1 MSVCL
6 NKLLIVDDEPNIR
19 TGLCQGLKSEV
30 ELVESAASGEEGFQ
44 KFQHGGHDIVITDV
58 RLPGDLDG
66 LGLLKQIR
74 DRRPETCVIV
84 ITAFASVEMAVEAMR
99 QGAFDFVT
107 KPVDLNVIRLQV
119 RKALEHC
126 RLTAENRALRE
137 RLADAGEVPEIIG
150 NCRATDELLR
160 QIRQVALSDATVLLS
175 GESGTGKELAARAIH
190 NLSAR
195 SSGPFV
201 SVNLGAL
208 PDTLL
213 ESELFGY
220 EKGAF
225 TGAQRQK
232 YGRFEAAGGGTI
244 FLDEITETSPRS
256 QVDLLRVLEQRE
268 IQRLGGEQVIPI
280 DVRVV
285 SATNQDIAN
294 VVAGGKF
301 REDLYYRLNVVP
313 IRVPALRQ
321 RRDDIPILVNHF
333 VEQFCQRHRRPF
345 KHLTRD
351 AMRLLV
357 GYHWPG
363 NVRQLRNCVERI
375 VVTVEGEI
383 VHDEELPREIRE
395 ATVVHSSTLTHAV
408 EQAERRAIRGALAAC
423 DCHRERTAKMLDIS
437 VRSLHYKMNR
447 YGLH

>member
-1 MSVCL
+1 M
-6 NKLLIVDDEPNIR
+6 NDTAYKLLIVDDEPNIR
-19 TGLCQGLKSEV
+19 TGLCKGLQGEAEFV
-30 ELVESAASGEEGFQ
+30 ETAADGEEGLQ
-44 KFQHGGHDIVITDV
+44 KFQQQGHDVVITDV

-66 LGLLKQIR
+66 LGLLKQIC
-74 DRRPETCVIV
+74 DKRPETSVIV
-84 ITAFASVEMAVEAMR
+84 ITAFGSVEMAVEAMR

-119 RKALEHC
+119 RKALEHR
-126 RLTAENRALRE
+126 RLTLENRALRE
-137 RLADAGEVPEIIG
+137 RLVDAGEVPEIIG
-150 NCRATDELLR
+150 NCRATLDLLR
-160 QIRQVALSDATVLLS
+160 EIRQVAGSDATVLLS

-190 NLSAR
+190 HLSDR
-195 SSGPFV
+195 SGQSFV

-225 TGAQRQK
+225 TGAQHQK
-232 YGRFEAAGGGTI
+232 VGRFEAASGGTI

-268 IQRLGGEQVIPI
+268 IQRLGGDKTIPV

-294 VVAGGKF
+294 LVSEGLF
-301 REDLYYRLNVVP
+301 REDVYYRLNVVP
-313 IRVPALRQ
+313 IRVPALRE
-321 RRDDIPILVNHF
+321 RRDDIPILVEHF
-333 VEQFCQRHRRPF
+333 LDHFCQRHRRTP
-345 KHLTRD
+345 KHLTPD
-351 AMRLLV
+351 ALRVLMD
-357 GYHWPG
+357 HNWPG
-363 NVRQLRNCVERI
+363 NIRQLRNCVERI
-375 VVTVEGEI
+375 VVTVEGEF
-383 VHDEELPREIRE
+383 VHDDELPDDVRQASV
-395 ATVVHSSTLTHAV
+395 ATSTTLAHAV
-408 EQAERRAIRGALAAC
+408 EQAEQQAIRGALAAC

>member
-1 MSVCL
+1 MNEL
-6 NKLLIVDDEPNIR
+6 AHKLLIVDDEPNIR
-19 TGLCQGLKSEV
+19 TGLCQGLKREV
-30 ELVESAASGEEGFQ
+30 ELVESAANGEEGLR
-44 KFQHGGHDIVITDV
+44 KFQQSGHDIVITDV

-74 DRRPETCVIV
+74 DTRPETCVIV

-99 QGAFDFVT
+99 NGAFDFVT
-107 KPVDLNVIRLQV
+107 KPIDLNVIRLQV
-119 RKALEHC
+119 RKALEHR
-126 RLTAENRALRE
+126 RLAAENRALRK
-137 RLADAGEVPEIIG
+137 RLADAGEVPEIVG

-160 QIRQVALSDATVLLS
+160 QIRQVAGSDATVLLS

-195 SSGPFV
+195 SNQPFL

-225 TGAQRQK
+225 TGAQQQRP
-232 YGRFEAAGGGTI
+232 GRFEMASGGTI
-244 FLDEITETSPRS
+244 FLDEITEMSSRS

-268 IQRLGGEQVIPI
+268 IRRLGGDQMIPI

-285 SATNQDIAN
+285 SATNQDIAGL
-294 VVAGGKF
+294 VASGRF

-313 IRVPALRQ
+313 IRVPALRE
-321 RRDDIPILVNHF
+321 RRDDIPLLVSHF
-333 VEQFCQRHRRPF
+333 MEQFCQRHRRPQQR
-345 KHLTRD
+345 LTPA
-351 AMRLLV
+351 AMRVLV
-357 GYHWPG
+357 GHHWPG

-375 VVTVEGEI
+375 VVTIDGEI
-383 VHDEELPREIRE
+383 VHDDELPDEVRE
-395 ATVVHSSTLTHAV
+395 ATAVRSSTLAHAV
-408 EQAERRAIRGALAAC
+408 EQAEQHAIRAALAAC